1 MYLGDNS
8 AGECLQFSVCPIAH
22 PVEDGEGM
30 RIRDLLRVPLFWLT
44 ILLMVCAGAS
54 ELSMAQWASAFAESA
69 LGLTKSVGDIAGPCM
84 FAVTMGISRTLY
96 GKYGEKL
103 DLMKFMIGSA
113 LLCLTCYITASLSVI
128 PVIGLLGCIM
138 CGFSVGIMWPGSIS
152 ICSGK
157 YPPAELQCLHSSPWL
172 VILAEHSVPLL

>member
-1 MYLGDNS
+1 
-8 AGECLQFSVCPIAH
+8 
-22 PVEDGEGM
+22 
-30 RIRDLLRVPLFWLT
+30 
-44 ILLMVCAGAS
+44 
-54 ELSMAQWASAFAESA
+54 
-69 LGLTKSVGDIAGPCM
+69 M

-113 LLCLTCYITASLSVI
+113 LLCLICYITASLSGI

-157 YPPAELQCLHSSPWL
+157 YPLAELQCLHSSPWL
-172 VILAEHSVPLL
+172 VTLAEHSALLL